1 MVSWREMSLRGKCKN
16 VLKKNSINLN
26 IQWGECL
33 NTLEFHFMEYHE
45 IQCFTVWT
53 EYSANQR
60 IGFVLH
66 GNSCFYISLMFI
78 PPYSLFFLFQ
88 IHVKKILV
96 VLDPP
101 CIFLTFSISLSLFH
115 IYLCSFGCVRSWLQ
129 HAGSFVVACRLFI
142 AVWGLPSSCG
152 TGRPRS
158 WGTRASLSCD
168 MWDLS
173 SPTRNQTQVPCIGR
187 WILNHWTTREIP
199 LPVFEIPCF
208 YRFLNLVL
216 LVIDV
221 VFRCVFSLHYVI
233 HFLYWIFF

>member
-1 MVSWREMSLRGKCKN
+1 METDVFTFLWYLFLHILCFFFFKFMLKRSWWS
-16 VLKKNSINLN
+16 
-26 IQWGECL
+26 W
-33 NTLEFHFMEYHE
+33 
-45 IQCFTVWT
+45 
-53 EYSANQR
+53 
-60 IGFVLH
+60 
-66 GNSCFYISLMFI
+66 I
-78 PPYSLFFLFQ
+78 PHAYFLLF
-88 IHVKKILV
+88 
-96 VLDPP
+96 P
-101 CIFLTFSISLSLFH
+101 SLSLSQ
-115 IYLCSFGCVRSWLQ
+115 IYLYIFGCVRSWLQ

-152 TGRPRS
+152 TGRLRS

-187 WILNHWTTREIP
+187 WILNHWTTREVP

-221 VFRCVFSLHYVI
+221 VFSCVFSLHYVI